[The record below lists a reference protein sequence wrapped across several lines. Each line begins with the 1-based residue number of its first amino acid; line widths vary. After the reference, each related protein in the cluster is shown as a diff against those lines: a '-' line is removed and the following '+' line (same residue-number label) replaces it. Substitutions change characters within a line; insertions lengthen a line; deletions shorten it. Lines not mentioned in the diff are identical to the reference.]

1 MSVAVKFASVRSVH
15 PVPFADSW
23 HALRAEL
30 LDHRESESKMDRELW
45 SPVTYTPNTTRSA
58 LNVESVWALVC
69 DLDGESY
76 ESVCDS
82 VSKFEHCAYTTWSHS
97 FADPH
102 FHIVFPL
109 SVPVAGFE
117 WRGVWVGLHE
127 FLGIKGDP
135 ATKDPSRLYF
145 LPQHKIG
152 APFQVIAN
160 EGELLDPTLHLG
172 KSFSPRRRK
181 SSPNP
186 TRVHVPN
193 ITDPR
198 WWDAP
203 VDLSQY
209 DGMTQAE
216 IHRDMQREWAELR
229 KRMAV

>member
-1 MSVAVKFASVRSVH
+1 MFVAVKFASVRSVH
-15 PVPFADSW
+15 PVPFANSW
-23 HALRAEL
+23 HEL
-30 LDHRESESKMDRELW
+30 KSELVDHRESESKMDRELY
-45 SPVTYTPNTTRSA
+45 SPVTYAPNTTRSA

-76 ESVCDS
+76 ESACDI
-82 VSKFEHCAYTTWSHS
+82 VSKFEHVAYTTWSHS
-97 FADPH
+97 FGDPH

-109 SVPVAGFE
+109 SCPVAGFE

-135 ATKDPSRLYF
+135 ATKDPSRIYF
-145 LPQHKIG
+145 LPQHAPS

-160 EGELLDPTLHLG
+160 EGELLDPTVHLG
-172 KSFSPRRRK
+172 KSFRPRRRH
-181 SSPNP
+181 STPS
-186 TRVHVPN
+186 RVHVPN
-193 ITDPR
+193 IADPR

-209 DGMTQAE
+209 DSMSQAE

-229 KRMAV
+229 KRMSA

>member
-23 HALRAEL
+23 QEL
-30 LDHRESESKMDRELW
+30 KSELVDHHESESKMDRELY
-45 SPVTYTPNTTRSA
+45 SPVTYTSNTTRSA

-76 ESVCDS
+76 EQVGDS
-82 VSKFEHCAYTTWSHS
+82 VSRFEHCAYTTWSHS
-97 FADPH
+97 LADPH

-109 SVPVAGFE
+109 SVPVPGFE
-117 WRGVWVGLHE
+117 WRDSWISLHE
-127 FLGIKGDP
+127 YLGIKGDP

-160 EGELLDPTLHLG
+160 DGELLDPSAHRG
-172 KSFSPRRRK
+172 KSFSPRRRQ
-181 SSPNP
+181 SNP

-193 ITDPR
+193 VTDPR

-209 DGMTQAE
+209 DGMTQQE
-216 IHRDMQREWAELR
+216 IHRDMQREWAEFR

>member
-1 MSVAVKFASVRSVH
+1 MAVKFASVRSVH

-23 HALRAEL
+23 QELRTEL
-30 LDHRESESKMDRELW
+30 LYHYESESKMDRELY
-45 SPVTYTPNTTRSA
+45 SPVTYAPNTTRSSF
-58 LNVESVWALVC
+58 NVESVWALVC

-76 ESVCDS
+76 EQVCDS
-82 VSKFEHCAYTTWSHS
+82 VSMFEHVAYTTWSHS
-97 FADPH
+97 FDDPH

-109 SVPVAGFE
+109 SVPVPGFE
-117 WRGVWVGLHE
+117 WRDVWISLHE

-135 ATKDPSRLYF
+135 ATKDPSRIYF
-145 LPQHKIG
+145 LPQHAPS

-172 KSFSPRRRK
+172 KSFRPRRRK
-181 SSPNP
+181 SSPHP

-198 WWDAP
+198 WWDQP

-209 DGMTQAE
+209 DGMTQSE

-229 KRMAV
+229 KRMSA